1 MTDRTSQWQRD
12 RIPEHGGFNSHIV
25 IQLSSM
31 LEKVCD
37 ETTIDQDRQ
46 GAVVS

>member
-12 RIPEHGGFNSHIV
+12 RIPEYGGLDSHTV

-31 LEKVCD
+31 LEKVFD

-46 GAVVS
+46 